1 MKKQLKN
8 ILTFVIIFLI
18 VNLVFN
24 FFFKPNPQEQV
35 PDTVTVTPTHTDFE
49 LGTAVTMDVKNNTQS
64 PITIKN
70 TCPNEPLNVLEK
82 QNGTWV
88 QKHKE
93 AQISCASAADI
104 VLNAGD
110 KRTITFANWNH
121 SLFNEEG
128 TYKVQAVYWTAEQP
142 AAASTQQTGTE
153 QAATQQSTQAAAV
166 TVETQQSAVNA
177 AIPGTTTA
185 APALNSKI
193 VESNE
198 FQIKP
203 QGWLGW
209 FWTTVFYQPIYNL
222 LILVMSFIPGHGLGF
237 AIILLTLIIRTI
249 LLIPNQKALE
259 SQRRMQEV
267 QPKLNHIKEK
277 YKDNQEMIGKE
288 TMAIMQQHK
297 VNPFGSCLPLLIQ
310 FPILIA
316 LYYAVQNGLN
326 PDNSYLLYGWLQNF
340 DYSKINVIF
349 LGILD
354 LTKVNSFVLPIIVGG
369 LQFLQMKLAIVR
381 NKKKATSTEVSADK
395 PVKKNEMDT
404 ANNMMLYFMPAMI
417 AIFTASAPA
426 GVGLYWSTSTLYGI
440 AQQMVVNKKAE
451 KEKVKVHVIETPK
464 Q

>member
-1 MKKQLKN
+1 MKKQLQN

-24 FFFKPNPQEQV
+24 FFFKPNPQEET
-35 PDTVTVTPTHTDFE
+35 PSTVTVTPTHTDFE
-49 LGTAVTMDVKNNTQS
+49 LGTAVTVDVKNNTQS
-64 PITIKN
+64 HVTIKN

-82 QNGTWV
+82 QNNQWI

-93 AQISCASAADI
+93 AQISCAGAADI
-104 VLNAGD
+104 ILNPGD
-110 KRTITFANWNH
+110 KHTITFANWNH

-128 TYKVQAVYWTAEQP
+128 TYKVQAVFWTAEQP
-142 AAASTQQTGTE
+142 AASTQQTGTE
-153 QAATQQSTQAAAV
+153 QTATQQNAQAAAV
-166 TVETQQSAVNA
+166 AVETQQSAVS
-177 AIPGTTTA
+177 TTTPDTS

-193 VESNE
+193 VESSE

-222 LILVMSFIPGHGLGF
+222 LILVMSFIPGNGLGF
-237 AIILLTLIIRTI
+237 AIIILTLLIRTV

-288 TMAIMQQHK
+288 TMAVMQQHK
-297 VNPFGSCLPLLIQ
+297 VNPLGSCLPLLIQ

-326 PDNSYLLYGWLQNF
+326 PDNSYLLYGGMQNF

-354 LTKVNSFVLPIIVGG
+354 LTKVNSYILPIFVGG

-381 NKKKATSTEVSADK
+381 NKKKDANKELSNDNK

-464 Q
+464 N